1 MMLMNRVLKTN
12 KINNYQINNY
22 QANNYNIYKK
32 LCAYFSNN
40 LKKYNIEDYVI
51 KETNVKFNKKL
62 KYFYEDEDHYLYNL
76 NNKYFNNKNNI
87 MDLNTSIICKTCNG
101 LGIIIDNISKKYEL
115 CPDCN

>member
-1 MMLMNRVLKTN
+1 MIMNKVLKM
-12 KINNYQINNY
+12 NYQINNY

-62 KYFYEDEDHYLYNL
+62 KYFYEDEEHYLYNL
-76 NNKYFNNKNNI
+76 NNKYFNI
-87 MDLNTSIICKTCNG
+87 LDLDTSIICKTCNG
-101 LGIIIDNISKKYEL
+101 LGIIIDDISKKSKL